1 MSHLINRHF
10 LIVLATFLAIPILAS
25 DGIAQERGLSHYRFW
40 AGQSRIVGGSPAQL
54 GQFPWQVSIQAR
66 VNIALPGNRFIPADR
81 HFCGGSLITD
91 NDRSS
96 WILTAAHCLKHG
108 AVGTD
113 PAKTLESSELKVVSA
128 AVDLAQADGFV
139 QHVTAVVVHPQY
151 DVRTLENDIAL
162 LKLAPLTASQQRHDR
177 AMHRRVIE
185 LPTVDELE
193 LAEPYSEVTATGWGR
208 IAEAGPASNMLLYV
222 NVPTV
227 DTNSCREAYAPLGYS
242 VADTMLCAGFRS
254 GGRDACQGDSG
265 GPLAAR
271 ATTTGP
277 DDARL
282 MGIVSWGE
290 GCARHRFF
298 GVYTR
303 VSAYLAWVVD
313 QIEEN

>member
-1 MSHLINRHF
+1 MLHPINRHL
-10 LIVLATFLAIPILAS
+10 LIVLATFLAIPILAG
-25 DGIAQERGLSHYRFW
+25 DGIAQERGLSHYRFL
-40 AGQSRIVGGSPAQL
+40 AGQGRIVGGSPAQL

-66 VNIALPGNRFIPADR
+66 VNISLPGNRVIPVG
-81 HFCGGSLITD
+81 HFCGGSLIVDDDQT
-91 NDRSS
+91 S

-108 AVGTD
+108 AVDTD
-113 PAKTLESSELKVVSA
+113 PAKTLEPSELKVVSA
-128 AVDLAQADGFV
+128 AVNLALANGIV
-139 QHVTAVVVHPQY
+139 QDVTAVVVHPQY
-151 DVRTLENDIAL
+151 DVSTLENDIAL
-162 LKLAPLTASQQRHDR
+162 LKLEPLTVRQQQHDR
-177 AMHRRVIE
+177 AEHRQVIE

-208 IAEAGPASNMLLYV
+208 IAEAGPASDMLRYV
-222 NVPTV
+222 HVPTV
-227 DTNSCREAYAPLGYS
+227 DADSCREAYAPLGYL

-271 ATTTGP
+271 ATTPGL

-303 VSAYLAWVVD
+303 VSAYIAWVVD
-313 QIEEN
+313 QIDEN